1 MYHHIKYK
9 SIALF
14 VKTMQWIDIQ
24 CSSLHR
30 SRYMKQLLVDI
41 EVDIC
46 VHRCRY
52 MKQLLVVDISV
63 DIYCD
68 I

>member
-30 SRYMKQLLVDI
+30 SRKSRYMKQLLVDI

-46 VHRCRY
+46 VHRCS
-52 MKQLLVVDISV
+52 M
-63 DIYCD
+63 
-68 I
+68 

>member
-9 SIALF
+9 SITLF

-41 EVDIC
+41 EVDVF
-46 VHRCRY
+46 VHR
-52 MKQLLVVDISV
+52 
-63 DIYCD
+63 
-68 I
+68 

>member
-9 SIALF
+9 SITLF

-30 SRYMKQLLVDI
+30 SRISRYMKQLLVDI
-41 EVDIC
+41 EVDISM
-46 VHRCRY
+46 HRCRY
-52 MKQLLVVDISV
+52 MIST
-63 DIYCD
+63 
-68 I
+68 